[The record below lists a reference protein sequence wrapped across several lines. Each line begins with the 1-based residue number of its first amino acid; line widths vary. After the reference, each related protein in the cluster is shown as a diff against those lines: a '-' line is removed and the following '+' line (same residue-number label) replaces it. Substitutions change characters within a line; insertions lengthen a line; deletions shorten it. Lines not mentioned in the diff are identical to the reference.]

1 METKPRY
8 MTTEF
13 LESQLVE
20 NKARIKELE
29 EYLTTYQRRSVNS
42 ATELQS
48 MRDQMHEFTLEQ
60 INEEAL
66 TQEQADKIANI
77 CGFEISK
84 EVEIE
89 ISVIYNLTVN
99 VPHGTDVESIINDI
113 DFDSVSYGEE
123 VTYLSSMIDDVSF

>member
-1 METKPRY
+1 METTPRY